1 MSSLRRLL
9 ALSCAATAA
18 ALAGPAA
25 ASAECTLPNANSGF
39 VAETTEDFDGP
50 NFTVSQAESF
60 VQIPFSVPA
69 GTTAIRVRYCY
80 DNPLPA
86 GPSNTL
92 DIGLFEPKPAGQAY
106 WDLDQRRGWSGS
118 SRRDIVVAVNGFSS
132 TAVYEAEGGDG
143 DRNVSDTQTT
153 TRAYK
158 PGQIPA
164 GQWAAEL
171 GLAAIGGP
179 PDLDGVDWDM
189 QVQTTTS
196 PAWADDPYVPNPYT
210 PNVAKPGSGWY
221 EGDFHVHGEQEPGN
235 ASTRETLDHAFNAQ
249 GIDFVTLVD
258 HNNDV
263 ARGEL
268 GRYQP
273 DYPGKL
279 VIPGVEVTTYD
290 GHFNNQNQQAF
301 VDYRTGP
308 IYELDDAANVLVERR
323 GPVPPAPL
331 LARASESGGFGQI
344 NHPTTFPES
353 IYGPLCRGC
362 AWDYTDAETGYANVD
377 AVEVHNGIPEFGP
390 APNPF
395 TDTAIGFYE
404 DALATGS
411 HIAAVGS
418 TDAHDASE
426 TSNTQAAVGQVVTAV
441 YAPSLSQGA
450 ITRAVKADRTYVKVF
465 GADGPDLRVTGTCPG
480 GASVILGGTVKGPRA
495 KLRMR
500 VFGAGPGATR
510 PGTYE
515 VRILRNG
522 SEEVAAAEVTSDAF
536 YFSHTVMQG
545 GRYTIE
551 IARLTVPEKIEV
563 YSSPIWFK
571 RTKSCDRFRVL
582 GYAGNPRRGSGVLR
596 VRIPGAGKV
605 RLGGRGVQTVV
616 RRPSRARPLRL
627 PVDLEGS
634 QKGRLA
640 RQGRLRVPV
649 RVTWDPQFAKPRT
662 RKRTVTL
669 VLLRGQRR

>member
-1 MSSLRRLL
+1 MSFKRRV
-9 ALSCAATAA
+9 ASIAAAFAAA
-18 ALAGPAA
+18 ALVGPAA
-25 ASAECTLPNANSGF
+25 VSAECTLPNANSGF
-39 VAETTEDFDGP
+39 AAENTVDFDGP
-50 NFTVSQAESF
+50 NFTASQAESF
-60 VQIPFSVPA
+60 VQIPFTVPA
-69 GTTAIRVRYCY
+69 GTTAIRIRYCY

-92 DIGLFEPKPAGQAY
+92 DIGVFEPKPAGQAY
-106 WDLDQRRGWSGS
+106 WDMGQRRGWSGS
-118 SRRDIVVAVNGFSS
+118 ARRDIVIAVNGFSS
-132 TAVYEAEGGDG
+132 TAAYEAEGNDG

-158 PGQIPA
+158 PGPIPA

-179 PDLDGVDWDM
+179 PDPDGVDWDM

-196 PAWADDPYVPNPYT
+196 PDWADQPYAPNPYS
-210 PNVAKPGSGWY
+210 PNVARPNSGWY

-235 ASTRETLDHAFNAQ
+235 ASTRETLDHAFIAQ

-268 GRYQP
+268 GRYQGN
-273 DYPGKL
+273 YPGKL

-290 GHFNNQNQQAF
+290 GHFNNQNQQVF
-301 VDYRTGP
+301 IDYRTGP
-308 IYELDDAANVLVERR
+308 IYELDDAANVLVQRR
-323 GPVPPAPL
+323 GLVPPAPT
-331 LARASESGGFGQI
+331 LAQASTSGGFGQI

-362 AWDYTDAETGYANVD
+362 AWDYTAPETGFGKVD
-377 AVEVHNGIPEFGP
+377 AIEVHNGIPEFGP

-395 TDTAIGFYE
+395 TETAIGFYE
-404 DALATGS
+404 DALATGA

-426 TSNTQAAVGQVVTAV
+426 TSSTQAAVGRVITAV
-441 YAPSLSQGA
+441 YAPSLSPGA
-450 ITRAVKADRTYVKVF
+450 ITQAVKADRTYVKVF
-465 GADGPDLRVTGTCPG
+465 GADGPDLRVTGTCTG
-480 GASVILGGTVKGPRA
+480 GASRLLGGTVKGPSA
-495 KLRMR
+495 LFRMR

-522 SEEVAAAEVTSDAF
+522 TEEVAAAEVTRDAF
-536 YFSHTVMQG
+536 KFSHTVTKG

-551 IARLTVPEKIEV
+551 IARLTTPEKIEV

-571 RTKSCDRFRVL
+571 RTKRCDRFRVVE
-582 GYAGNPRRGSGVLR
+582 YTPRPSTGSGVLR
-596 VRIPGAGKV
+596 VRIPGAGGVRLTGRGVRQVVSNPEGARTLDLPV
-605 RLGGRGVQTVV
+605 RLGN
-616 RRPSRARPLRL
+616 A
-627 PVDLEGS
+627 EAA
-634 QKGRLA
+634 RLA
-640 RQGRLRVPV
+640 DRGRLRVPV
-649 RVTWDPQFAKPRT
+649 RVTWDPQFAGPRALK
-662 RKRTVTL
+662 RKVTL
-669 VLLRGQRR
+669 ISRRR